1 MRYNHGKNIMKQCD
15 ILVYVS
21 GKVASS
27 KVGPDFYQNKLCI
40 RVASRVAERL

>member
-1 MRYNHGKNIMKQCD
+1 MMWYNHGKNIMKQCD

-21 GKVASS
+21 VASS